1 MSGTGLSGLDRD
13 ERVSN
18 LLDTSREAVVSNN
31 EVEKFGIPHR
41 THSQAKLK
49 KLFVWHCLPRV
60 SLGGSVG
67 RLFFFFF

>member
-1 MSGTGLSGLDRD
+1 MTSILSGTGLSGSDRD

-41 THSQAKLK
+41 MHSHAML
-49 KLFVWHCLPRV
+49 LFKDL
-60 SLGGSVG
+60 L
-67 RLFFFFF
+67 